1 MDIDTYIFYPKDVSL
16 TKWRV
21 RRKLERCPIPS
32 RSKDK
37 GSIPRDIE
45 AREWTKKDLYRVA

>member
-1 MDIDTYIFYPKDVSL
+1 
-16 TKWRV
+16 V

-37 GSIPRDIE
+37 GSI
-45 AREWTKKDLYRVA
+45 ARGMEKRE